1 MKVGILTFHWGT
13 NYGGVL
19 QAYALQS
26 YLKRKGYDVDII
38 NYAPRTHRES
48 ILLCLKSRSVKSIFK
63 RLYEYRKERKFVSF
77 RSKFLSLTQRCYT
90 LDDVEKQI
98 DSYDVVICG
107 SDQVWNPYI
116 IDSFGMPYFLP
127 FSGRF
132 KKVAYAASLGCNEY
146 PQGALRVITPYLRE
160 FAYISVRELSAVN
173 IIKDALLDKGVSL
186 MPDPTLLLNADDLLS
201 LIDEH
206 PLAKDGGVFF
216 YILQENQSLIN
227 KIKSLYKAGKTPVFD
242 AHGRFSAMSIGGWL
256 GGIKYSNLVVTN
268 SFHGVVFSILLH
280 KEFIVVPIEGHLE
293 GMNDRIYTLL
303 QQFDLQER
311 MIEQYNEEDI
321 LEISKRSID
330 WDNVDKVSRSLYAM
344 GESFLL
350 EALS

>member
-38 NYAPRTHRES
+38 NYAPHTHRES
-48 ILLCLKSRSVKSIFK
+48 VFLCMKSRSVKSISK
-63 RLYEYRKERKFVSF
+63 KLYEYRKERKFVFF
-77 RSKFLSLTQRCYT
+77 RNKFLSLTTRCYT
-90 LDDVEKQI
+90 LADVEKQI
-98 DSYDVVICG
+98 DNYNVVICG
-107 SDQVWNPYI
+107 SDQIWNPYI
-116 IDSFGMPYFLP
+116 IDSFGIPYFLP
-127 FSGRF
+127 FSGEV

-146 PQGALRVITPYLRE
+146 PQDALRVITPYLRK
-160 FAYISVRELSAVN
+160 FTHISVRELSAVN
-173 IIKDALLDKGVSL
+173 IIKGALPDKEVSL
-186 MPDPTLLLNADDLLS
+186 MPDPTFLLNGDDLLS

-206 PLAKDGGVFF
+206 TLVKDDNVFF

-227 KIKSLYKAGKTPVFD
+227 KIKLFYKASKASVFD
-242 AHGRFSAMSIGGWL
+242 AHGKFSAMSIEEWL
-256 GGIKYSNLVVTN
+256 SGIKYSNLVVTN

-280 KEFIVVPIEGHLE
+280 KKFIVVPIEGHLG

-311 MIEQYNEEDI
+311 IIEQYNEEDI
-321 LEISKRSID
+321 LKISKRSID
-330 WDNVDKVSRSLYAM
+330 WDNVDKVSRSLYST

-350 EALS
+350 KALS